1 MDLLILSF
9 LLGVVAVAGPL
20 LVVVSMKHD
29 DADEDHKKIST
40 EDMEIVLDNMRI
52 GASRYE
58 RQVIDAINER
68 IGEKEEGAE

>member
-20 LVVVSMKHD
+20 LIIGSIKID
-29 DADEDHKKIST
+29 DADENHKEIST
-40 EDMEIVLDNMRI
+40 EDMEIVLDNMRV